1 MRDTKK
7 KLEKVLEL
15 YINNRKDEAEQ
26 LLHEAFI
33 DKARDIHGSMQLEN
47 ETTNE
52 TDVSNDLVFAG
63 ITGAVTFVPMLLIA
77 IANEISRFFSRHKDD
92 DDHQLEEQDESDD
105 STAIA
110 NKLCDIIGCNM
121 YSPPSAI
128 QQQLETKWTAMTI
141 AQRKEVMQ
149 LAMQLTRA
157 NHDQRQFITDL
168 NSMAKTPEH
177 RNMVD
182 KIADKLTS
190 GNVISESLIL
200 DIVRS
205 DLYSDSDRDHE
216 VGSGKFAKPN
226 SSKTSPVAGAQ
237 SSRMGAKPVNIG
249 KGPRTRN
256 FDREHAPKGVYN
268 SESGARGLPKGIK
281 ADNRRKKSMDDTS
294 NLASGEYG
302 ARRIPDSRLETTQD
316 EFKTGKS
323 KSPFYKVNT
332 DNK

>member
-33 DKARDIHGSMQLEN
+33 DKARDIHDSMQLEN
-47 ETTNE
+47 EMIDE
-52 TDVSNDLVFAG
+52 TDVMKDLVFAG
-63 ITGAVTFVPMLLIA
+63 IAGAITFGPMLLLA
-77 IANEISRFFSRHKDD
+77 IANELSRFFSRHKDD
-92 DDHQLEEQDESDD
+92 DHQLEEQDEPDE

-110 NKLCDIIGCNM
+110 NKLCELIGCSM
-121 YSPPSAI
+121 DSLPSVI
-128 QQQLETKWTAMTI
+128 QQQLKTRWTEMSPE
-141 AQRKEVMQ
+141 QRKEVMQ
-149 LAMQLTRA
+149 LAMQLTQAER
-157 NHDQRQFITDL
+157 DQRQFITDL
-168 NSMAKTPEH
+168 NSMVTTPEQEAVV
-177 RNMVD
+177 N
-182 KIADKLTS
+182 KIADALTS
-190 GNVISESLIL
+190 DTAISESLIL

-205 DLYSDSDRDHE
+205 DLYAGGDRDHE

-226 SSKTSPVAGAQ
+226 SSKTSPVAGAR
-237 SSRMGAKPVNIG
+237 SSRMGAKPVTIG
-249 KGPRTRN
+249 KGPHARN
-256 FDREHAPKGVYN
+256 FDREHAPRGVYN
-268 SESGARGLPKGIK
+268 SETGARGLPKGTK

-332 DNK
+332 DDK